1 MSRHDTLPKRMN
13 LPGATIISRGS
24 SEELPAECS
33 RFGNRGLLVHGGSL
47 RRRGK
52 IGKIVASAP
61 PSMEVVTWEHPGG
74 EPTLRQLDALL
85 DAARSEKPDWV
96 AAIGGGSV
104 IDLAKGCA
112 GLYSEHGNVTAYHDG
127 APITTKG
134 LPFIAAPSTAG
145 TGSEATK
152 VSVLTN
158 EETGIKKS
166 FRSPHMMARLIILD
180 PGLLKG
186 SPKNVIAHAGMDAL
200 TQAIE
205 SYTSTGATWF
215 TRQMAHEGVRLLF
228 ANLVSAYETEGE
240 DQEAAEAI
248 LLGSYL
254 TGMAF
259 SSSRLGVVHGLAH
272 PLGARYKLPHGL
284 ACAACLPYVLT
295 YNREA
300 MGEDYE
306 TLSRAAGTDLLA
318 AVAGLLADL
327 DITNPFKGRGFY
339 DLDGM
344 IKEVLASG
352 STMHNPR
359 KVTES
364 DARALIR
371 ELFTH

>member
-1 MSRHDTLPKRMN
+1 MNSHHLLPQRMD
-13 LPGATIISRGS
+13 LPGTTVCAAGS
-24 SEELPAECS
+24 SENLPAECA
-33 RFGNRGLLVHGGSL
+33 RFGPRGLLVHGRSL
-47 RRRGK
+47 SKRGK
-52 IGKIVASAP
+52 ISKIAATAP
-61 PSMEVVTWEHPGG
+61 AAMEIATWEHPGG
-74 EPTLRQLDALL
+74 EPTLRQLEKLL
-85 DAARSEKPDWV
+85 KTAREFRPDWI
-96 AAIGGGSV
+96 AAVGGGSV
-104 IDLAKGCA
+104 MDLAKGCA
-112 GLYSEHGNVTAYHDG
+112 GLYAEHGNVTAYHDG
-127 APITTKG
+127 APITTMG
-134 LPFIAAPSTAG
+134 LPFVAAPSTAG

-166 FRSPHMMARLIILD
+166 FRSPHMMARLIVLD

-186 SPKNVIAHAGMDAL
+186 SPRHVIAHAGMDAL

-215 TRQMAHEGVRLLF
+215 TRQLALRGAQLLF
-228 ANLVSAYETEGE
+228 QNLVSAYESEGE
-240 DQEAAEAI
+240 DLEAAEAI
-248 LLGSYL
+248 LTGSYL
-254 TGMAF
+254 AGVAL

-284 ACAACLPYVLT
+284 VCAACLPYVLT

-306 TLSRAAGTDLLA
+306 DLSRAAGTDLLA

-327 DITNPFKGRGFY
+327 DIDNPFKGRGFY

-352 STMHNPR
+352 STAHNPR
-359 KVTES
+359 EVTTS
-364 DARALIR
+364 DARSLIR
-371 ELFTH
+371 ELFTY